1 MRYFEDVDTGIIV
14 RVNDSRG
21 YEILEMFKEGQ
32 WIECDK
38 DGSYAREYWL
48 GEGNSCLFDI
58 EESVASERINKLA
71 REMVSKDSTVKMTK
85 DEIKKRLAGRALEYL
100 MFLEDND

>member
-1 MRYFEDVDTGIIV
+1 MKYFEDVDTGMIL

-21 YEILEMFKEGQ
+21 YEILEMLKEGQ
-32 WIECDK
+32 WKECDK

-48 GEGNSCLFDI
+48 GEGNCCLFEI
-58 EESVASERINKLA
+58 EESVATERINKLV
-71 REMVSKDSTVKMTK
+71 REMMSKDSSAKMTK
-85 DEIKKRLAGRALEYL
+85 EEIKKRLAGRALEYL

>member
-1 MRYFEDVDTGIIV
+1 MC
-14 RVNDSRG
+14 
-21 YEILEMFKEGQ
+21 Q
-32 WIECDK
+32 WTECDI

-48 GEGNSCLFDI
+48 GEGNCCLFEMD
-58 EESVASERINKLA
+58 ESVAKERINQLA
-71 REMVSKDSTVKMTK
+71 HEMMSKESSTKMTQ